1 MQLKNVVNRKQCRL
15 TTSEQTAIC
24 LALHPIVVELRAK
37 IIMIGNL
44 SELVKFGVHQ
54 LILVIDRGVLEA
66 QSIQLQK
73 KEKTST
79 LIFIQRSI
87 ETYWPRML

>member
-1 MQLKNVVNRKQCRL
+1 MA
-15 TTSEQTAIC
+15 TC
-24 LALHPIVVELRAK
+24 LVLHPIVVELRAR

-44 SELVKFGVHQ
+44 SELVKLEVRQ
-54 LILVIDRGVLEA
+54 LILVIDQGASEA

-79 LIFIQRSI
+79 SIFIQRSI
-87 ETYWPRML
+87 VTYWPRMLRNHHP